1 MSKLA
6 HLVFKIKPFFL
17 IIFILLLLLTLS
29 YVYKDLFYLLLAF
42 FIIIFLLLKKVL
54 SQAKFLKSKQKIKE
68 KKPKERST
76 DINFEKTVKLSKRLI
91 KKPKK
96 IVFFLLGLLV
106 CLLVYLIIFVF
117 KVGVAGDFSFFSD
130 TLNNFVS
137 IFKNLYFIASLC
149 LIFLAFLIYFIK
161 QKSSVISKFTHFT
174 IYLFIAI
181 FISFFL
187 VFTLAFFYKNYL
199 LWRTSSANSIIIDS
213 DLINAELQKMD
224 KPPTVLVSF
233 EDLGSE
239 INRAYLSSKVA
250 FGNSYFKNLV
260 FISPTFIQTD
270 TAFVEAKAVLIENQL
285 IFPKIDKETIEK
297 LSPNLGRLYVQS
309 YLEDKY
315 VKELPTVTVL
325 GRQDYLSYRADMIN
339 DQILELEEIS
349 AKLQSE
355 LNGVYGMINEAEKAI
370 AQNEYYIQE
379 ATSRRTS
386 DYDYCMTAGYYSYYL
401 EVFYRSYSDSTC
413 ESEWNQW
420 SAIIQ
425 EYYDNIESLNQAM
438 AWARQEVTFYKE
450 TLQEFDVYISL
461 IESQKEATIYEL
473 GLFEPG
479 ENIKIALDNTSA
491 NSLAD
496 YLSTLVHE
504 YFHYTSY
511 VSDEKILPLFF
522 EEGLTEYFARKSIEQ
537 ELKISTELGYPII
550 VKIINKMVDDIGLDK
565 LQNIY
570 LTKSRDLLI
579 SELNQAYGDTFYED
593 TEHFFTLMLYLGI
606 EDQLGIANNILF
618 RIGGEQL
625 SLEDYTI

>member
-6 HLVFKIKPFFL
+6 HLVFKIKPFLL
-17 IIFILLLLLTLS
+17 IIFILLLLLILS
-29 YVYKDLFYLLLAF
+29 YVYKDLFYVVLAAL
-42 FIIIFLLLKKVL
+42 IIIFLLLKKVL
-54 SQAKFLKSKQKIKE
+54 SQAKFLKSKKKIKE
-68 KKPKERST
+68 KKPKAKST
-76 DINFEKTVKLSKRLI
+76 DINFEKTFKLSKRLI

-96 IVFFLLGLLV
+96 IVFFLVGLLV
-106 CLLVYLIIFVF
+106 CLLVYLLIFVF
-117 KVGVAGDFSFFSD
+117 KVGDIGDFSFFSD
-130 TLNNFVS
+130 TLNNVIS
-137 IFKNLYFIASLC
+137 IFQNLYLIASFG
-149 LIFLAFLIYFIK
+149 LIFLVFLIYFIK
-161 QKSSVISKFTHFT
+161 QKSSVISKFIHFI
-174 IYLFIAI
+174 IYLFIAV
-181 FISFFL
+181 FIAFFL
-187 VFTLAFFYKNYL
+187 VFTLTFFYKNYL
-199 LWRTSSANSIIIDS
+199 LWRMPSSNSIIIDS
-213 DLINAELQKMD
+213 DLINEELRKMD

-239 INRAYLSSKVA
+239 IHHAYLASQVA

-260 FISPTFIQTD
+260 SISPTFIETD
-270 TAFVEAKAVLIENQL
+270 TTFAEAKAVLIENQL
-285 IFPKIDKETIEK
+285 IFPKIDKDTIEK
-297 LSPNLGRLYVQS
+297 LSPNLGKLYVQS

-339 DQILELEEIS
+339 DQVLELEEIS

-355 LNGVYGMINEAEKAI
+355 LNGVYGMINEAERAI
-370 AQNEYYIQE
+370 SQNEYYIQE
-379 ATSRRTS
+379 ATLRRTS

-401 EVFYRSYSDSTC
+401 EVFYRTYSDSTC

-425 EYYDNIESLNQAM
+425 EYYDNIDSLNQTI
-438 AWARQEVTFYKE
+438 AWARQEAAFYKE
-450 TLQEFDVYISL
+450 TLQEFDAYISL
-461 IESQKEATIYEL
+461 IESQKEATVYEL

-479 ENIKIALDNTSA
+479 ENIKIALDNTGA

-511 VSDEKILPLFF
+511 VSDEKVLPLFF

-537 ELKISTELGYPII
+537 ELKISTELGYPVI
-550 VKIINKMVDDIGLDK
+550 VTIINKMVDDIGLDK

-570 LTKSRDLLI
+570 LTKSKDVLI
-579 SELNQAYGDTFYED
+579 AELNQAYGDTFYED
-593 TEHFFTLMLYLGI
+593 TEYFFMLMLYLGI

-618 RIGGEQL
+618 RIGGDQL
-625 SLEDYTI
+625 NLEDYKI